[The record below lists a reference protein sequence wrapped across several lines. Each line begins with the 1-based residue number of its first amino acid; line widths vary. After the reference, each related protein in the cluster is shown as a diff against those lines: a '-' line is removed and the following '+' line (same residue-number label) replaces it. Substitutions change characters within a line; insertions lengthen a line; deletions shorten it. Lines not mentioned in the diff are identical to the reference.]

1 MKLLH
6 QILDLIFG
14 LSIMLVIMSIIGY
27 FAFHIGPKLTNNDRY
42 KKNN

>member
-14 LSIMLVIMSIIGY
+14 LSITVIVIGGLM
-27 FAFHIGPKLTNNDRY
+27 FLALKGADFIN
-42 KKNN
+42 KKDGENKY

>member
-1 MKLLH
+1 MRLFH
-6 QILDLIFG
+6 QILNLLFG
-14 LSIMLVIMSIIGY
+14 LSLVVIVISIIGY